1 VRLAVPAILILALA
15 LGGCA
20 SVVAD
25 APLIGVPAN
34 APPRPETSGSYLP
47 VHDVPPPRQD
57 EMMSLAEQTRIANE
71 LTEARAKGKA
81 TAASDAAAIAAAT
94 PPPPPAKARPA
105 AKKKPEKDA
114 KAAQ

>member
-1 VRLAVPAILILALA
+1 LILALA

-25 APLIGVPAN
+25 MPLVGVPAN

-71 LTEARAKGKA
+71 LTEARAKGQA
-81 TAASDAAAIAAAT
+81 TAASDAAAIAAAA
-94 PPPPPAKARPA
+94 PPAPAAKAKPT

>member
-1 VRLAVPAILILALA
+1 VRHAVPVILVLALA

-20 SVVAD
+20 SVAD
-25 APLIGVPAN
+25 VPLIGVPAN
-34 APPRPETSGSYLP
+34 APPRPETTGPYLP
-47 VHDVPPPRQD
+47 VRDLPPPRQD

-71 LTEARAKGKA
+71 LAEARAKGKA
-81 TAASDAAAIAAAT
+81 TAASDAAAIAAAA
-94 PPPPPAKARPA
+94 PPPPAAKAKPA

>member
-1 VRLAVPAILILALA
+1 MRHAVPAIFVLALA

-20 SVVAD
+20 SVAD
-25 APLIGVPAN
+25 VPLIGVPAN
-34 APPRPETSGSYLP
+34 APPRPETTGTYLP
-47 VHDVPPPRQD
+47 VHDLPPPRQD

-71 LTEARAKGKA
+71 LAEARAKGKA

-94 PPPPPAKARPA
+94 PPPPAAKAKPP